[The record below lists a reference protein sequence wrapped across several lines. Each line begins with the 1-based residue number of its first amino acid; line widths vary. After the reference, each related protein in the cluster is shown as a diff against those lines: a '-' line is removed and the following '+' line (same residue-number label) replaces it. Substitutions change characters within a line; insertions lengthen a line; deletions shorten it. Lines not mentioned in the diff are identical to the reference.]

1 MFVLPY
7 VDVVLMTH
15 VLAGHLNKTSTSVDF
30 KALLKIIPEV
40 CDSFGGDMI
49 ESSRPAFPSPSW
61 NMFNITSRHTFLLEG
76 QRGRAL
82 IH

>member
-1 MFVLPY
+1 MFVLSY

-15 VLAGHLNKTSTSVDF
+15 VLAGHLNKTSTSEDF

-61 NMFNITSRHTFLLEG
+61 EHVQHNELPYFSFRGT
-76 QRGRAL
+76 GRAL